1 MVKTLQKKFI
11 IASMT
16 AVTILLATLIG
27 AINILN
33 YISVTDRHSR
43 MLDRLCETE
52 ARPERYGIERGD
64 DGMMAGDP
72 FFPPDREDFGEQEGR
87 GTEPAPGLSGND
99 GKTEAEM
106 PPTATGEDV
115 QVRKENRTKGGRRGQ
130 KTSRGLLG
138 RGFTMDDMMSLR
150 YFSVWYDRDGR
161 ILKTD
166 VSRIYSVSEEEAASI
181 GENLY
186 VLLGPGEQKRGT
198 SGSFRYALVSR
209 NGEDSVLQED
219 SSDPAAG
226 GSAQASQQE
235 TSPGDSARSSQQETS
250 PGEAVPSSEGNNV
263 QTASGSAEEEAC
275 SFLVAVDMSADLR
288 DLLTVLGISCV
299 IALLCWLAMLIPV
312 FLLAR
317 QAIAPVALSI
327 ERQKQFVTNAGHELK
342 TPVAIIQTNTEAL
355 ELFNGESKWTRNI
368 RTQTE
373 RLNGLMQN
381 LLTLSKMDESAL
393 QMKMSPF
400 SAGDL
405 VSEVWE
411 NFAQSAEAKHL
422 RFIYEKPGQGT
433 DSVMANRESLA
444 RLLSILFDNA
454 VKYTPSGGRI
464 EVAVSA
470 ESGKIRLVQSNTI
483 DGESGLPEDPDRL
496 FERFYRAD
504 QDRSRKK
511 GGFGIGLSAARA
523 IAEANRGSIRA
534 RTGNGQISF
543 IVLLRKE

>member
-1 MVKTLQKKFI
+1 MVKTLQRKFI
-11 IASMT
+11 MASMT

-33 YISVTDRHSR
+33 YISVTDRRNR
-43 MLDRLCETE
+43 MLDMLCETE
-52 ARPERYGIERGD
+52 ARSGGSGFDRGK
-64 DGMMAGDP
+64 DGMTAGEY
-72 FFPPDREDFGEQEGR
+72 FFPPEREGFPERESREEGQKESR
-87 GTEPAPGLSGND
+87 
-99 GKTEAEM
+99 
-106 PPTATGEDV
+106 TA
-115 QVRKENRTKGGRRGQ
+115 GGRRGQ
-130 KTSRGLLG
+130 KTSKGLLG

-150 YFSVWYDRDGR
+150 YFSVWYDREGR
-161 ILKTD
+161 ILRTD

-186 VLLGPGEQKRGT
+186 VPLGRGEQKRGT
-198 SGSFRYALVSR
+198 SGSFRYILFSMT
-209 NGEDSVLQED
+209 GEDHFLQED
-219 SSDPAAG
+219 SPDASAG
-226 GSAQASQQE
+226 GSVQASQEGHSAGGSVQVSQE
-235 TSPGDSARSSQQETS
+235 GRSAGAAASAAEGDDRQTGSESA
-250 PGEAVPSSEGNNV
+250 G
-263 QTASGSAEEEAC
+263 EEAT
-275 SFLVAVDMSADLR
+275 SFLVAVDMSTDLR

-299 IALLCWLAMLIPV
+299 IALLCWLAMLVPV

-317 QAIAPVALSI
+317 RAIAPVALSI

-373 RLNGLMQN
+373 RLSELMQN
-381 LLTLSKMDESAL
+381 LLILSKMDESAL

-400 SAGDL
+400 SCGEL

-411 NFAQSAEAKHL
+411 NFAESAEAKNL
-422 RFIYEKPGQGT
+422 RFIYEKPGKGT
-433 DSVMANRESLA
+433 DSVMANRESVA

-464 EVAVSA
+464 EITVSA
-470 ESGKIRLVQSNTI
+470 DSGRIRLTQSNTI
-483 DGESGLPEDPDRL
+483 DGENPLPRDPDRL

-504 QDRSRKK
+504 EGRSRKK

-534 RTGNGQISF
+534 GVGNGEISF
-543 IVLLRKE
+543 IVSLRKE

>member
-16 AVTILLATLIG
+16 AVTILLVTLIG

-33 YISVTDRHSR
+33 YISVTDRRGR
-43 MLDRLCETE
+43 MLDMLCEAE
-52 ARPERYGIERGD
+52 ARAERYGLEHGDERLMTGE
-64 DGMMAGDP
+64 A
-72 FFPPDREDFGEQEGR
+72 FPPPDH
-87 GTEPAPGLSGND
+87 
-99 GKTEAEM
+99 
-106 PPTATGEDV
+106 
-115 QVRKENRTKGGRRGQ
+115 KENRTTGGRRGQ
-130 KTSRGLLG
+130 NNSRELIG

-150 YFSVWYDRDGR
+150 YFSVWYDREGR
-161 ILKTD
+161 ILQTD
-166 VSRIYSVSEEEAASI
+166 VSRIYSVSEEEAAAI
-181 GENLY
+181 GEKLY
-186 VLLGPGEQKRGT
+186 VPLARGEQKRGA
-198 SGSFRYALVSR
+198 SGSFRYILVSR
-209 NGEDSVLQED
+209 TGEDYIHREG
-219 SSDPAAG
+219 SSDSASIE
-226 GSAQASQQE
+226 SAQASQEQKQ
-235 TSPGDSARSSQQETS
+235 TSPEG
-250 PGEAVPSSEGNNV
+250 AVPSPQGNDG
-263 QTASGSAEEEAC
+263 QTLESTGQGAA
-275 SFLVAVDMSADLR
+275 SFLVAVDISSDLR
-288 DLLTVLGISCV
+288 ALLAVLGISCV

-317 QAIAPVALSI
+317 RAIAPVALSI

-381 LLTLSKMDESAL
+381 LLTLSKMDENAL
-393 QMKMSPF
+393 QLKMSLF
-400 SAGDL
+400 SAGEL
-405 VSEVWE
+405 VSEIWE
-411 NFAQSAEAKHL
+411 NFAESAGAKNIS
-422 RFIYEKPGQGT
+422 FIYEKPVQGT
-433 DSVMANRESLA
+433 DSAVANRESIA

-464 EVAVSA
+464 EVTVSGD
-470 ESGKIRLVQSNTI
+470 SGKIRLIQSNTI
-483 DGESGLPEDPDRL
+483 DAESEMPENPDRL

-534 RTGNGQISF
+534 GTGNGQISF
-543 IVLLRKE
+543 IVVLPGKK

>member
-16 AVTILLATLIG
+16 AVTILLVTLIG

-33 YISVTDRHSR
+33 YISVTDRRNR
-43 MLDRLCETE
+43 MLDMLCEAE
-52 ARPERYGIERGD
+52 ARAERYGLEHGDERLMTGE
-64 DGMMAGDP
+64 A
-72 FFPPDREDFGEQEGR
+72 FPPPDGDGLRQPESGEA
-87 GTEPAPGLSGND
+87 GTAPGLPGND
-99 GKTEAEM
+99 GETEEGTPSTVSGDEM
-106 PPTATGEDV
+106 QG
-115 QVRKENRTKGGRRGQ
+115 RKENRATGGRRGQ
-130 KTSRGLLG
+130 KNSKGLIG

-150 YFSVWYDRDGR
+150 YFSVWYDREGR

-166 VSRIYSVSEEEAASI
+166 VSRIYSVSEEEAAAI
-181 GENLY
+181 GEKLY
-186 VLLGPGEQKRGT
+186 VPLAPGEQKRGA
-198 SGSFRYALVSR
+198 SGSFRYILVSR
-209 NGEDSVLQED
+209 TGEDYIYRED
-219 SSDPAAG
+219 SSDSALG
-226 GSAQASQQE
+226 GSEQASQEQ
-235 TSPGDSARSSQQETS
+235 TSPGGAVSSPQGDDGQIALEST
-250 PGEAVPSSEGNNV
+250 GQGA
-263 QTASGSAEEEAC
+263 A
-275 SFLVAVDMSADLR
+275 SFLIAVDISSDLR
-288 DLLTVLGISCV
+288 DLLAVLGISCV

-317 QAIAPVALSI
+317 RAIAPVALSI

-381 LLTLSKMDESAL
+381 LLTLSKMDENAL
-393 QMKMSPF
+393 QLKMSPF
-400 SAGDL
+400 SAGEL
-405 VSEVWE
+405 VSEIWE
-411 NFAQSAEAKHL
+411 NFAESAGAKNI
-422 RFIYEKPGQGT
+422 RFIYEKPVQGT
-433 DSVMANRESLA
+433 DSAVANRESIA

-464 EVAVSA
+464 EVTVSGD
-470 ESGKIRLVQSNTI
+470 SGKIRLIKSNTI
-483 DGESGLPEDPDRL
+483 DAESEMPENPDRL

-534 RTGNGQISF
+534 GTGNGQISF
-543 IVLLRKE
+543 IVVLPGKK

>member
-27 AINILN
+27 TINILN
-33 YISVTDRHSR
+33 YISVTDRRSR
-43 MLDRLCETE
+43 MLDELCETE
-52 ARPERYGIERGD
+52 ARPERYGFDRGD
-64 DGMMAGDP
+64 DGMTAGDTYL
-72 FFPPDREDFGEQEGR
+72 PPDREGFGERENKETG
-87 GTEPAPGLSGND
+87 PAPGLSRND
-99 GKTEAEM
+99 GKAEEGM
-106 PPTATGEDV
+106 PSTVTGVSGENA
-115 QVRKENRTKGGRRGQ
+115 QARKENRTTGGRRGQ
-130 KTSRGLLG
+130 KTSKGLFG

-150 YFSVWYDRDGR
+150 YFTVWFDRDGR
-161 ILKTD
+161 ILKAD
-166 VSRIYSVSEEEAASI
+166 VSRIYSVSEEEAAAI

-186 VLLGPGEQKRGT
+186 VPLGPGEQKRGT

-209 NGEDSVLQED
+209 TGEDPVLQTD
-219 SSDPAAG
+219 TSDDFSDASSG
-226 GSAQASQQE
+226 GSVQASQEAYSRSGE
-235 TSPGDSARSSQQETS
+235 TALPEGDD
-250 PGEAVPSSEGNNV
+250 V
-263 QTASGSAEEEAC
+263 QTASGSTGEEAC
-275 SFLVAVDMSADLR
+275 SFLVAMDMSADLR

-373 RLNGLMQN
+373 RLNELMQN

-400 SAGDL
+400 SAGEL

-411 NFAQSAEAKHL
+411 NFAGSAEAKNLH
-422 RFIYEKPGQGT
+422 FIYEKPGQGS
-433 DSVMANRESLA
+433 DSAMANRESIA

-464 EVAVSA
+464 EVTVSA
-470 ESGKIRLVQSNTI
+470 ESGKIRLIQSNTI
-483 DGESGLPEDPDRL
+483 DGESELPENPDRL

-534 RTGNGQISF
+534 RTGNGRISF
-543 IVLLRKE
+543 TVSLRKE